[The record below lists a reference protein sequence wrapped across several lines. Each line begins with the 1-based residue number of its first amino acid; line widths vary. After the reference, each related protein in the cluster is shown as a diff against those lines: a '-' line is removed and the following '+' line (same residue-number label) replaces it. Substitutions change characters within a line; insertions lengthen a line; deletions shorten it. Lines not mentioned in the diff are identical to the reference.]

1 MAELLVRT
9 IDKDQPDL
17 YLACQ
22 CLGRGDIVVV
32 CEDGHKWSDTE
43 RNSPHWTI
51 IEVPGASVD
60 DFSHFMTPGPGD
72 RKLDRMLRRRPFKL
86 DLDAF
91 DANIR
96 KMTALVGQ
104 SGHKYRPHVKAHKSS
119 LIGRRQL
126 DAGAIGLCCATIREA
141 EVMAEATAGL
151 DGALLVTYEQLRTQ
165 FGDRRA

>member
-60 DFSHFMTPGPGD
+60 DFSHFMTPEPGD
-72 RKLDRMLRRRPFKL
+72 RKLDRMLRRRPFTL

-91 DANIR
+91 EAKHKIDLKQPATKAIAETKAALDQIR
-96 KMTALVGQ
+96 IVRAK
-104 SGHKYRPHVKAHKSS
+104 
-119 LIGRRQL
+119 L
-126 DAGAIGLCCATIREA
+126 DDPNVLK
-141 EVMAEATAGL
+141 
-151 DGALLVTYEQLRTQ
+151 
-165 FGDRRA
+165 